1 MFLRKNPRWLRIL
14 VGGTIL
20 SMLVWVAVGWG
31 LGIGLKM
38 NSWSAA
44 QLATL
49 AWGGC
54 LSVTLLAAAAD
65 AGMLQKLG
73 EKMDMED

>member
-38 NSWSAA
+38 DSWGAA

-49 AWGGC
+49 AWAGC
-54 LSVTLLAAAAD
+54 IILTLIAAAAD
-65 AGMLQKLG
+65 SGMLQKLSD
-73 EKMDMED
+73 KMDMED